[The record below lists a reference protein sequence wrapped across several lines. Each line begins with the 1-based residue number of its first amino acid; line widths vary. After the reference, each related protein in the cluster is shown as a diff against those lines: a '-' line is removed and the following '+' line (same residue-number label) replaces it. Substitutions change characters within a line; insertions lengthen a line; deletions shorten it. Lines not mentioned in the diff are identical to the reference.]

1 MTEQPSQ
8 PVQSKRLL
16 FYSFLTVAILA
27 AVSIAYFLFTFD
39 LNNYRKNA
47 EEELSSLLSLPV
59 TLGEI
64 EYKLHDA
71 KLALHISGL
80 HLGDSSSK
88 LQVETEKVLVALRW
102 RGLLE
107 RKFEFAEISL
117 SQPQILI
124 KTTTDTVTGDSN
136 RSQQESQEID
146 QEFLQIFSIAALEII
161 DGTLV
166 VESTDTD
173 QAMQRFEFSE
183 LNAGVTDIQLNET
196 FQFDIK
202 GQLTLPNQKSK
213 SLCRL
218 QGQGGLRVDN
228 NQRLE
233 PYFDF
238 DLDTKNLELESLRE
252 AFSKQANKDFIKG
265 TSNLHLHLAGAPSE
279 EIDFQISLSSNNMT
293 MRPNTDY
300 AHPVP
305 VKNLMASGRL
315 HLQGEHPG
323 IEDLSLQVDASR
335 LEGEI
340 SWTPQ
345 SEPFSATVTILNGSL
360 PISAIKRWLPDHQE
374 DLQQVRQ
381 HLQDQGS
388 AEIRQA
394 QILFQK
400 EPGQGQEWQLEKFKG
415 TLLNIG
421 WAMQN
426 GPDAELDSLSFG
438 INGDKWQID
447 KGIGKIGSTQLTLAG
462 AGEFG
467 EDKQVLSTLDVNGKI
482 QSEAFLEEWQLRQDL
497 LQISGEIEVKG
508 HLEGPLDRLN
518 LDLQADLSQLSIK
531 HASGLEFPPG
541 AEDQLALHS
550 TITPQKISLDH
561 GSLTWSSL
569 KGHVSGSY
577 LQEEPDS
584 LTIDALLTANELARV
599 TDTLPL
605 LKKLQLHGQADLSI
619 SQRGQPQDNRPEMTL
634 TLRDAGLHAT
644 RFIADLSHI
653 NGRIK
658 LTDTGMLAKDLQV
671 HIGQSPLTVQ
681 AQVIDF
687 AQPRLFL
694 DAKAKTIHA
703 NDLLFK
709 SEKALLRDVDGHLEI
724 DRDGLVFAPV
734 DVRLDGG
741 TNASIQ
747 GTISFHPPYD
757 VLLDITSDFA
767 NVREIV
773 GLWTDHTTKPKEHL
787 EIKDKSK
794 NAQRK
799 SSVTIKAHAKS
810 GNLYGMSFH
819 DATATITPTSERLII
834 HPLHFS
840 VGEGSC
846 EAQVITDFAT
856 HEQPT
861 MLRVAGHAEDVDA
874 LQVYRELLKQKNIL
888 RGKLDGDF
896 FVNGEIGANYLPS
909 SYGNF
914 SILVHDGVLH
924 EFPVLSKI
932 FSLLNV
938 SQLFALQLP
947 DMDQEGMPF
956 NKLTGHFTLEK
967 GVLGTED
974 LKIES
979 EAMNQSY
986 MGELNLV
993 NKVGDFQVAIH
1004 PLGTVDKIVS
1014 SVPIAGWLLTGEDKA
1029 LLTAHFSVK
1038 GEIGDF
1044 SVNAMPLD
1052 TLSEPTI
1059 GLLRRVLELPF
1070 KLFEDP
1076 QILWG
1081 GDGTRKASEEK

>member
-16 FYSFLTVAILA
+16 LYSILTIAILA

-47 EEELSSLLSLPV
+47 EEELSSLLSMPV

-64 EYKLHDA
+64 GYKLHDTN
-71 KLALHISGL
+71 LALHIDGL
-80 HLGDSSSK
+80 QLGDSSSK
-88 LQVETEKVLVALRW
+88 LQVETEKVLVTLRW

-107 RKFEFAEISL
+107 RKFEFAKISL
-117 SQPQILI
+117 RQPQILI
-124 KTTTDTVTGDSN
+124 KTTTDTVNEDSN
-136 RSQQESQEID
+136 RSQQASKEID
-146 QEFLQIFSIAALEII
+146 QEFLQIFSIAALEVI

-166 VESTDTD
+166 VESAETDLPI
-173 QAMQRFEFSE
+173 QHFEFSE
-183 LNAGVTDIQLNET
+183 LNAGVTNVRLNNT

-202 GQLTLPNQKSK
+202 GQLSLPTQKGK
-213 SLCRL
+213 SPCRL
-218 QGQGGLRVDN
+218 QGEGGLRIDDS
-228 NQRLE
+228 QRLE

-238 DLDTKNLELESLRE
+238 DLEAKSLELASLRE
-252 AFSKQANKDFIKG
+252 ALAKQTNKEFIKG
-265 TSNLHLHLAGAPSE
+265 TSDLHIHLAGAPSE

-293 MRPNTDY
+293 IRPNTDY

-305 VKNLMASGRL
+305 LKNLIASGRL
-315 HLQGEHPG
+315 HLRGEHPG
-323 IEDLSLQVDASR
+323 IGNLSLQVDDSR
-335 LEGEI
+335 LAGEI

-345 SEPFSATVTILNGSL
+345 SEPFSARVTILNGSL
-360 PISAIKRWLPDHQE
+360 PIPTIKRWLPDHQE
-374 DLQQVRQ
+374 VLQQVRQ
-381 HLQDQGS
+381 HLKDQGS

-400 EPGQGQEWQLEKFKG
+400 NLGQAQKWQLETFKG

-421 WAMQN
+421 WTMQN
-426 GPDAELDSLSFG
+426 GPDAELDSLAFD

-447 KGIGKIGSTQLTLAG
+447 NGKGRLGSTQLTIEG
-462 AGEFG
+462 AGELG
-467 EDKQVLSTLDVNGKI
+467 TENLLLSTLDMNGKMQI
-482 QSEAFLEEWQLRQDL
+482 EAFLKEWQIRQDL
-497 LQISGEIEVKG
+497 LQTSGEIEIKG

-518 LDLQADLSQLSIK
+518 LDLQADLSQLNIK
-531 HASGLEFPPG
+531 HSSGLELSPG

-577 LQEEPDS
+577 LPAEPDS
-584 LTIDALLTANELARV
+584 LAIDALLTLNELAHV
-599 TDTLPL
+599 TDSLPL
-605 LKKLQLHGQADLSI
+605 LKKLKLHGQADLSI
-619 SQRGQPQDNRPEMTL
+619 SQRGRPQDNLPEMTL

-658 LTDTGMLAKDLQV
+658 LTDTGMIAKDLQV
-671 HIGQSPLTVQ
+671 HIGKSPLTVQ

-687 AQPRLFL
+687 SEPRLLL
-694 DAKAKTIHA
+694 DANAKTIHA

-724 DRDGLVFAPV
+724 DRDGLIFAPV

-767 NVREIV
+767 NVGEIV

-787 EIKDKSK
+787 EAKDKD
-794 NAQRK
+794 AQAR
-799 SSVTIKAHAKS
+799 SHVTIKAQAKS
-810 GNLYGMSFH
+810 GNLYGMNFH
-819 DATATITPTSERLII
+819 DATATITPTRERLII

-846 EAQVITDFAT
+846 EAQVITDFST
-856 HEQPT
+856 IDQPT
-861 MLRVAGHAEDVDA
+861 MLRVSGHAEDVDA

-938 SQLFALQLP
+938 SQLFAFQLP

-956 NKLTGHFTLEK
+956 NKLTGHFTLDK

-1014 SVPIAGWLLTGEDKA
+1014 SVPIAGWLLTGEDRA
-1029 LLTAHFSVK
+1029 LLTAHFSVEGK
-1038 GEIGDF
+1038 IGDF

-1052 TLSEPTI
+1052 TLTEPTI
-1059 GLLRRVLELPF
+1059 GLLRRVLGLPF

-1081 GDGTRKASEEK
+1081 GDGSRNLPEEK

>member
-16 FYSFLTVAILA
+16 LYSILTIAILA

-47 EEELSSLLSLPV
+47 EEELSSLLSMPV

-64 EYKLHDA
+64 GYKLHDTN
-71 KLALHISGL
+71 LALHIDGL
-80 HLGDSSSK
+80 QLGDSSSK
-88 LQVETEKVLVALRW
+88 LQVETEKVLVTLRW

-107 RKFEFAEISL
+107 RKFEFAKISL
-117 SQPQILI
+117 RQPQILI
-124 KTTTDTVTGDSN
+124 KTTTDTVNEDSN
-136 RSQQESQEID
+136 RSQQASKEID
-146 QEFLQIFSIAALEII
+146 QEFLQIFSIAALEVI

-166 VESTDTD
+166 VESAETDLPI
-173 QAMQRFEFSE
+173 QHFEFSE
-183 LNAGVTDIQLNET
+183 LNAGVTNVRLNNT

-202 GQLTLPNQKSK
+202 GQLSLPTQKGK
-213 SLCRL
+213 SPCRL
-218 QGQGGLRVDN
+218 QGEGGLRIDDS
-228 NQRLE
+228 QRLE

-238 DLDTKNLELESLRE
+238 DLEAKSLELASLRE
-252 AFSKQANKDFIKG
+252 ALAKQTNKEFIKG
-265 TSNLHLHLAGAPSE
+265 TSDLHIHLAGAPSE

-293 MRPNTDY
+293 IRPNTDY

-305 VKNLMASGRL
+305 LKNLIASGRL
-315 HLQGEHPG
+315 HLRGEHPG
-323 IEDLSLQVDASR
+323 IGNLSLQVDDSR
-335 LEGEI
+335 LAGEI

-345 SEPFSATVTILNGSL
+345 SEPFSARVTILNGSL
-360 PISAIKRWLPDHQE
+360 PIPTIKRWLPDHQE
-374 DLQQVRQ
+374 VLQQVRQ
-381 HLQDQGS
+381 HLKDQGS

-400 EPGQGQEWQLEKFKG
+400 NLGQAQKWQLETFKG

-421 WAMQN
+421 WTMQN
-426 GPDAELDSLSFG
+426 GPDAELDSLAFD

-447 KGIGKIGSTQLTLAG
+447 NGKGRLGSTQLTIEG
-462 AGEFG
+462 AGELG
-467 EDKQVLSTLDVNGKI
+467 TENLLLSTLDMNGKMQI
-482 QSEAFLEEWQLRQDL
+482 EAFLKEWQIRQDL
-497 LQISGEIEVKG
+497 LQTSGEIEIKG

-518 LDLQADLSQLSIK
+518 LDLQADLSQLNIK
-531 HASGLEFPPG
+531 HSSGLELSPG

-577 LQEEPDS
+577 LPAEPDS
-584 LTIDALLTANELARV
+584 LAIDALLTVNELARV
-599 TDTLPL
+599 TESLPL
-605 LKKLQLHGQADLSI
+605 LKKLKLHGQADLSI
-619 SQRGQPQDNRPEMTL
+619 SQRGRPQDNLPEMTL

-658 LTDTGMLAKDLQV
+658 LTDTGMIAKDLQV
-671 HIGQSPLTVQ
+671 HIGKSPLTVQ

-687 AQPRLFL
+687 SEPRLLL
-694 DAKAKTIHA
+694 DANAKTIHA

-724 DRDGLVFAPV
+724 DRDGLIFAPV

-767 NVREIV
+767 NVGEIV

-787 EIKDKSK
+787 EAKDKD
-794 NAQRK
+794 AQAR
-799 SSVTIKAHAKS
+799 SHVTIKAQAKS
-810 GNLYGMSFH
+810 GNLYGMNFH
-819 DATATITPTSERLII
+819 DATATITPTRERLII

-846 EAQVITDFAT
+846 EAQVITDFST
-856 HEQPT
+856 IDQPT
-861 MLRVAGHAEDVDA
+861 MLRVSGHAEDVDA

-938 SQLFALQLP
+938 SQLFAFQLP

-956 NKLTGHFTLEK
+956 NKLTGHFTLDK

-1014 SVPIAGWLLTGEDKA
+1014 SVPIAGWLLTGEDRA
-1029 LLTAHFSVK
+1029 LLTAHFSVEGK
-1038 GEIGDF
+1038 IGDF

-1052 TLSEPTI
+1052 TLTEPTI
-1059 GLLRRVLELPF
+1059 GLLRRVLGLPF

-1081 GDGTRKASEEK
+1081 GDGSRNLPEEK

>member
-1 MTEQPSQ
+1 
-8 PVQSKRLL
+8 
-16 FYSFLTVAILA
+16 
-27 AVSIAYFLFTFD
+27 
-39 LNNYRKNA
+39 
-47 EEELSSLLSLPV
+47 V
-59 TLGEI
+59 T
-64 EYKLHDA
+64 
-71 KLALHISGL
+71 
-80 HLGDSSSK
+80 
-88 LQVETEKVLVALRW
+88 LRW

-107 RKFEFAEISL
+107 RKFEFVKISL
-117 SQPQILI
+117 RQPQILI
-124 KTTTDTVTGDSN
+124 KTTTDTVNEDSN
-136 RSQQESQEID
+136 RSQQASKEID
-146 QEFLQIFSIAALEII
+146 QEFLQIFSIAALEVI

-166 VESTDTD
+166 VESAETDLPI
-173 QAMQRFEFSE
+173 QHFEFSE
-183 LNAGVTDIQLNET
+183 LNAGFTNVRLNNT

-202 GQLTLPNQKSK
+202 GQLSLPTQKGK
-213 SLCRL
+213 SPCRL
-218 QGQGGLRVDN
+218 QGEGGLRIDDS
-228 NQRLE
+228 QRLE

-238 DLDTKNLELESLRE
+238 DLEAKSLELASLRE
-252 AFSKQANKDFIKG
+252 ALAKQTNKEFIKG
-265 TSNLHLHLAGAPSE
+265 TSDLHIHLAGAPSE

-293 MRPNTDY
+293 IRPNTDY

-305 VKNLMASGRL
+305 LKNLIASGRL
-315 HLQGEHPG
+315 HLRGEHPG
-323 IEDLSLQVDASR
+323 IGNLSLQVDDSR
-335 LEGEI
+335 LAGEI

-345 SEPFSATVTILNGSL
+345 SEPFSARVTILNGSL
-360 PISAIKRWLPDHQE
+360 PIPTIKRWLPDHQV
-374 DLQQVRQ
+374 LQQVRQ
-381 HLQDQGS
+381 HLKDQGS

-400 EPGQGQEWQLEKFKG
+400 NLGQAQKWQLETFKG

-421 WAMQN
+421 WTMQN
-426 GPDAELDSLSFG
+426 GPDAELDSLAFD

-447 KGIGKIGSTQLTLAG
+447 NGKGRLGSTQLTIEG
-462 AGEFG
+462 AGELG
-467 EDKQVLSTLDVNGKI
+467 TENLLLSTLDMNGKMQI
-482 QSEAFLEEWQLRQDL
+482 EAFLKEWQIRQDL
-497 LQISGEIEVKG
+497 LQTSGEIEIKG

-518 LDLQADLSQLSIK
+518 LDLQADLSQLNIK
-531 HASGLEFPPG
+531 HSSGLELSPG

-577 LQEEPDS
+577 LPAEPDS
-584 LTIDALLTANELARV
+584 LAIDALLTVNELARV
-599 TDTLPL
+599 TESLPL
-605 LKKLQLHGQADLSI
+605 LKKLKLHGQADLSI
-619 SQRGQPQDNRPEMTL
+619 SQRGRPQDNLPEMTL

-658 LTDTGMLAKDLQV
+658 LTDTGMIAKDLQV
-671 HIGQSPLTVQ
+671 HIGKSPLTVQ

-687 AQPRLFL
+687 SEPRLLL
-694 DAKAKTIHA
+694 DANAKTIHA

-724 DRDGLVFAPV
+724 DRDGLIFAPV

-767 NVREIV
+767 NVGEIV
-773 GLWTDHTTKPKEHL
+773 GLWTDHTAKPKEHL
-787 EIKDKSK
+787 EAKDKD
-794 NAQRK
+794 AQAR
-799 SSVTIKAHAKS
+799 SHVTIKAQAKS
-810 GNLYGMSFH
+810 GNLYGMNFH
-819 DATATITPTSERLII
+819 DATATITPTRERLII

-846 EAQVITDFAT
+846 EAQVITDFST
-856 HEQPT
+856 IDQPT

-938 SQLFALQLP
+938 SQLFAFQLP

-956 NKLTGHFTLEK
+956 NKLTGHFTLDK

-993 NKVGDFQVAIH
+993 DKMADYSVAIH

-1014 SVPIAGWLLTGEDKA
+1014 RVPIAGWLLTGEDRA

-1038 GEIGDF
+1038 GKFGDH
-1044 SVNAMPLD
+1044 SVSAMPLD
-1052 TLSEPTI
+1052 TLTEPTI
-1059 GLLRRVLELPF
+1059 GLLRRALGLPF
-1070 KLFEDP
+1070 KLLEDP

-1081 GDGTRKASEEK
+1081 GDGTNKIPEEK

>member
-16 FYSFLTVAILA
+16 LYSILTIAILA
-27 AVSIAYFLFTFD
+27 AVSIGYFLFTFD
-39 LNNYRKNA
+39 LNNYRENA

-64 EYKLHDA
+64 GYKLHDTN
-71 KLALHISGL
+71 LALHIEGFQ
-80 HLGDSSSK
+80 LGDSSSK
-88 LQVETEKVLVALRW
+88 LQVETEKVLVTLRW

-107 RKFEFAEISL
+107 RKFEFVKISL
-117 SQPQILI
+117 RQPQILI
-124 KTTTDTVTGDSN
+124 KTTTDTFTEDSN
-136 RSQQESQEID
+136 RSQQASQEID
-146 QEFLQIFSIAALEII
+146 QEFLQIFSIAALEVI

-166 VESTDTD
+166 VESTETREEK
-173 QAMQRFEFSE
+173 QRFEFSE
-183 LNAGVTDIQLNET
+183 FNAEVTDIQLNET
-196 FQFDIK
+196 FLFDIR
-202 GQLTLPNQKSK
+202 GQLTLPTQKSK
-213 SLCRL
+213 SLCKL
-218 QGQGGLRVDN
+218 QGEGGLRLDDS
-228 NQRLE
+228 QELK

-238 DLDTKNLELESLRE
+238 DLDVENLELESLRE
-252 AFSKQANKDFIKG
+252 AFAKQTNEDVITGASD
-265 TSNLHLHLAGAPSE
+265 LHLHLVGAPSE

-293 MRPNTDY
+293 IRPNSDY

-305 VKNLMASGRL
+305 LKNLMASGRL
-315 HLQGEHPG
+315 HLRGEHPG
-323 IEDLSLQVDASR
+323 IGNLSFQVDDSR
-335 LEGEI
+335 LAGEI

-360 PISAIKRWLPDHQE
+360 PIPAIKRWLPDHQE

-381 HLQDQGS
+381 HLKDQGS

-400 EPGQGQEWQLEKFKG
+400 KLGQSQKWQLEKFKG

-421 WAMQN
+421 WTIQN
-426 GPDAELDSLSFG
+426 GPDGELDSLSFG
-438 INGDKWQID
+438 INGDKWHID
-447 KGIGKIGSTQLTLAG
+447 NGMGKIGSTQLTIAG
-462 AGEFG
+462 AGDFG
-467 EDKQVLSTLDVNGKI
+467 EEKRVLLTLDMNGKI
-482 QSEAFLEEWQLRQDL
+482 QPEAFLEEWQLRQDL
-497 LQISGEIEVKG
+497 LQVSGEIEVKG

-531 HASGLEFPPG
+531 HSSGLEFPPG

-577 LQEEPDS
+577 RQEELDS
-584 LTIDALLTANELARV
+584 LAIDALLTVNDLARV
-599 TDTLPL
+599 TDSLPL
-605 LKKLQLHGQADLSI
+605 LKKLKLHGQADLSI
-619 SQRGQPQDNRPEMTL
+619 SQRGRPQDNLPEVTL
-634 TLRDAGLHAT
+634 TLRDAGLQAT

-658 LTDTGMLAKDLQV
+658 LTDTGMIAKDLQV
-671 HIGQSPLTVQ
+671 HLGKSPLKVQ

-687 AQPRLFL
+687 SEPRLL
-694 DAKAKTIHA
+694 LEAKAKAIHA
-703 NDLLFK
+703 NDLIFR
-709 SEKALLRDVDGHLEI
+709 SERALLRDVDGHLEI

-741 TNASIQ
+741 TNASVQ

-767 NVREIV
+767 NVGEIV
-773 GLWTDHTTKPKEHL
+773 GLWTDYTTRPNERL
-787 EIKDKSK
+787 EVEDKGTQET
-794 NAQRK
+794 NR
-799 SSVTIKAHAKS
+799 VTIKAQAKS

-819 DATATITPTSERLII
+819 DATATITPTRERLII

-846 EAQVITDFAT
+846 DAQVITDFAT
-856 HEQPT
+856 IDQPT
-861 MLRVAGHAEDVDA
+861 MLRVSGHAEDVDA
-874 LQVYRELLKQKNIL
+874 LEVYRELLNQQNIL

-896 FVNGEIGANYLPS
+896 FINGEVGANYLPS

-938 SQLFALQLP
+938 SQLFALKLP
-947 DMDQEGMPF
+947 DMDREGMPF
-956 NKLTGHFTLEK
+956 NKLTANFKLDK
-967 GVLGTED
+967 GVLGTEN

-986 MGELNLV
+986 VGELNLV
-993 NKVGDFQVAIH
+993 NKRGDFSVAIH

-1014 SVPIAGWLLTGEDKA
+1014 SVPVAGWLLTGEDKA
-1029 LLTAHFSVK
+1029 LLTAHFSVEGK
-1038 GEIGDF
+1038 IGDF

-1059 GLLRRVLELPF
+1059 GLLRRVIGLPF
-1070 KLFEDP
+1070 KLFKDP

-1081 GDGTRKASEEK
+1081 GDGTRNIPEEQ